1 MGCGQKR
8 LIYVMSKRL
17 GLLIATTGYTDSQ
30 LPAVPGGSTHISDL
44 ADVLRSPK
52 IGGFSL
58 TVLIDPTLETARSAV
73 TAILAGRQPDDLV
86 LLYVLGHCIRQTGDT
101 LFLALRETSR
111 LDLEN
116 TAIPA
121 AFVQQQLKETAA
133 KRQIII
139 LDSLLGSVVST
150 ETPLHRDSPL
160 NVRLNFCV
168 PNRHQAIL
176 AASDYLSFCLAGEH
190 YVAVRSAQPPVA
202 ESIVRGLRSRAA
214 DEKGDRHVSVNGL
227 LNYLKYVGSAR
238 QDEMRVGWTSEAGGD
253 LIVAAYPDEAIGQTK
268 EHSPTRTV
276 TPAAAPPAGSLLI
289 DDNVKFTAYR
299 PAILVPGKW
308 RRMMVFMH
316 LDEALTL
323 TEIETRA
330 RQVLSADSYGSVI
343 IGESDE
349 YRPVVDNRF
358 PIVQEDE
365 ITLIPEVPG
374 IRFNPPRRSFSWAT
388 GLRMHAESFF
398 IYAPFSLTDQSVR
411 GRISV
416 FFKQLLLAE
425 IALDLRVAK
434 DSTPKE
440 EGWAKGADQ
449 RFRKVFPSYSNHD
462 VEVVEAMVQLQTIG
476 SEYLRKVVKMRSDQQ
491 WDEGLPATIAD
502 ADVFQLFWSRNAAQS
517 AQVEKEWRHAITLQR
532 EAFVRPVYWEIPM
545 AEAPEPLRRLR
556 FCFLPSIHPM
566 TDRRKDAVREGAPV
580 EDQRSSVAK
589 PEVPDVARPRNETQI
604 GKTSDSLSPPLASM
618 PTPAGSAETQRRKI
632 LPGIALLGTVVGG
645 CFLIF
650 LLINPISRTF
660 LTARHPSTYSSTPAA
675 TPSAQTTPSV
685 QLETP
690 ILTAP
695 TPSPTQSVAT
705 PGPSPIQPPA
715 TPASSS
721 AEQQPSIAPTST
733 ATASPEATDSDSPTD
748 RHRRHWHRRLHHRAR
763 GSEPPQT

>member
-1 MGCGQKR
+1 MGYGQKR
-8 LIYVMSKRL
+8 PRYMLSKRL
-17 GLLIATTGYTDSQ
+17 GLLIATTGYADPQ
-30 LPAVPGGSTHISDL
+30 LPAVPDGAAHLHDL
-44 ADVLRSPK
+44 VDVLRSPQ

-58 TVLIDPTLETARSAV
+58 TALIDPTVETVRSAIV
-73 TAILAGRQPDDLV
+73 DLLAGRQPDDLV
-86 LLYVLGHCIRQTGDT
+86 LLYVVGHCIRQTGDS
-101 LFLALRETSR
+101 LFIALRETTR

-116 TAIPA
+116 TALPA
-121 AFVQQQLKETAA
+121 AFVQQQLRESSAQK
-133 KRQIII
+133 QIII
-139 LDSLLGSVVST
+139 LDSLLGSIVT
-150 ETPLHRDSPL
+150 TKTPVDRDSPL
-160 NVRLNFCV
+160 NVGLNFCV

-190 YVAVRSAQPPVA
+190 YVAVRSAQPPLA

-238 QDEMRVGWTSEAGGD
+238 QDEMRVGWTSEAAGD
-253 LIVAAYPDEAIGQTK
+253 LIVAAYPDEAIGQIK

-276 TPAAAPPAGSLLI
+276 TPAVAPPAGSSLI

-349 YRPVVDNRF
+349 YRPVVDSRF
-358 PIVQEDE
+358 PIAQEDE
-365 ITLIPEVPG
+365 ITLIPEVSG

-388 GLRMHAESFF
+388 GLRIHAESFF

-434 DSTPKE
+434 DSAPKE
-440 EGWAKGADQ
+440 EGWAKGVDQ
-449 RFRKVFPSYSNHD
+449 RFRKVFTSYSDHD
-462 VEVVEAMVQLQTIG
+462 VEVVEAMEQLQTIG
-476 SEYLRKVVKMRSDQQ
+476 SEYLRKVVKIRSDQQ
-491 WDEGLPATIAD
+491 WDQGLPVTIAD

-517 AQVEKEWRHAITLQR
+517 AQVEKEWRHAISLQR
-532 EAFVRPVYWEIPM
+532 EVFVRPVYWEIPM

-566 TDRRKDAVREGAPV
+566 TNRRKDAVREGALA
-580 EDQRSSVAK
+580 EDQRSSVDK
-589 PEVPDVARPRNETQI
+589 PEVPDVGRPGNETQI
-604 GKTSDSLSPPLASM
+604 GKTSDSSSPPLASM
-618 PTPAGSAETQRRKI
+618 PTSAGSAETQRRKI
-632 LPGIALLGTVVGG
+632 LPAIALLGAVVGG

-650 LLINPISRTF
+650 LSINPISRTF
-660 LTARHPSTYSSTPAA
+660 LTARHPPTYSSTPAA
-675 TPSAQTTPSV
+675 TPSAQTTPSA

-690 ILTAP
+690 ILTPP

-721 AEQQPSIAPTST
+721 AEQQPSVAPTST
-733 ATASPEATDSDSPTD
+733 VSPEAIDSD
-748 RHRRHWHRRLHHRAR
+748 RHQRRWHRRLHHRAR
-763 GSEPPQT
+763 GSEPPQN